1 MSCRGLPRGMK
12 REYSNEVLDKLR
24 REIDDIIAEEDAERN
39 TKERGRL
46 EKAEKIDYTPSVL
59 GCTKGNP

>member
-1 MSCRGLPRGMK
+1 MK

-46 EKAEKIDYTPSVL
+46 EKAEK
-59 GCTKGNP
+59 N